1 MNGTVPVDLTADPEY
16 SGRVQYSPANN
27 LCTLR
32 LTDLRESDS
41 AEYMFMFITNQPDG
55 RFIGSPGV
63 TLSVSEPYLEMR
75 VIRHLHYATYLE
87 DYIWEELKLKC
98 LSSCRLPDNPSF
110 IFYKNGQKLSE
121 ATHSEEIHAADSYSC
136 TLEGYEAFPSPSV
149 CINDESCNRVTYTDR
164 SVCAVRGS
172 SVNISCTYNNNET
185 ITSKFWFR
193 PEGRDQ
199 RKNPEDLREDS
210 QYAGRVQIIE
220 TERGRST
227 LRIADLR
234 ESDSA
239 AYHFKFKTQSFEWR
253 SSLPGTNL
261 TVTALQVQVTRI
273 TVQQS
278 HTYAELKCHSSCSQA
293 GHPSYVWF
301 KNGEE
306 MMGVETSSI
315 KAQLYPA
322 DNISCAVKGHQEF
335 PSPAVYA
342 PKLPSV
348 SVNPSAEIEEG
359 SSVTLTCSSDANPAA
374 YYTWYKENGNPD
386 VISLSEEPQLV
397 FSSIQSSDSGQY
409 YCAAENE
416 LGRRASSHITINVK
430 YAPKLPSVSVN
441 PSAEIEEGSS
451 VTLTCSSDANP
462 AAKYTW
468 YKEDGNPGVIS
479 LSEEPQLVFSSIQ
492 SSDSGQYYC
501 AAENELGRRASS
513 HITINVKYAPKLPSV
528 SVNPSAEIEEGSSVT
543 LTCSSDA
550 NPAAKYT
557 WYKEDGNPGVI
568 SLSEEPQLVFSSIQ
582 SSDSGQYYCAA
593 ENELGRRASSHIT
606 INVKYAPKLPSVS
619 VNPSAEIEEGSSV
632 TLTCSSDA
640 NPAAYYTWYKENG
653 NPGVISLSEEPQ
665 LVFSS
670 IQSSDSGQYYCAAEN
685 ELGRRASSHITI
697 NVKYAPKL
705 PSVSVNPS
713 AEIEEGS
720 SVTLT
725 CSSDANPAAKY
736 TWYKEDED
744 SPKASGQIFT
754 ITDVRPEHNGNYYCE
769 AENTRGRHFSTLQLM
784 VVADKSMM
792 TMNILRL
799 TLVVVMPTL
808 LVLYSLWM
816 RRQKTLSS
824 TEPNEAIET
833 VELESD
839 PDYVNVSAVDT
850 VSAGQRRYRGAARL
864 GVKVM

>member
-1 MNGTVPVDLTADPEY
+1 MSLTAAASGLVVLLLSVQVVQGQSDGGVTYTSTQICAIKGSTVIIPCTYRYPSRMKDRNTTVEKSLWFTKMNGTVPVDLTADPEY
-16 SGRVQYSPANN
+16 SGRVQYNPANN

-63 TLSVSEPYLEMR
+63 TLSVSEPHLEMR
-75 VIRHLHYATYLE
+75 VISHLHYATYLE
-87 DYIWEELKLKC
+87 DYIWEEPKLKC
-98 LSSCRLPDNPSF
+98 LSSCRLPDYPSF
-110 IFYKNGQKLSE
+110 IFYKNGQKMSE
-121 ATHSEEIHAADSYSC
+121 ATHSEETHAADSYSC
-136 TLEGYEAFPSPSV
+136 ALEGYEAFPSPPV

-172 SVNISCTYNNNET
+172 LVNISCTYNNNET

-278 HTYAELKCHSSCSQA
+278 HTDAELKCHSSCSPA

-348 SVNPSAEIEEG
+348 SVNPSAEIVEG

-374 YYTWYKENGNPD
+374 KYTWYKENGNPD
-386 VISLSEEPQLV
+386 VISVSEEPQLV

-409 YCAAENE
+409 HCAAENE

-441 PSAEIEEGSS
+441 PSAEIVEGSS

-462 AAKYTW
+462 AA
-468 YKEDGNPGVIS
+468 N
-479 LSEEPQLVFSSIQ
+479 
-492 SSDSGQYYC
+492 
-501 AAENELGRRASS
+501 
-513 HITINVKYAPKLPSV
+513 
-528 SVNPSAEIEEGSSVT
+528 
-543 LTCSSDA
+543 
-550 NPAAKYT
+550 
-557 WYKEDGNPGVI
+557 
-568 SLSEEPQLVFSSIQ
+568 
-582 SSDSGQYYCAA
+582 
-593 ENELGRRASSHIT
+593 
-606 INVKYAPKLPSVS
+606 
-619 VNPSAEIEEGSSV
+619 
-632 TLTCSSDA
+632 
-640 NPAAYYTWYKENG
+640 YTWYKEN
-653 NPGVISLSEEPQ
+653 
-665 LVFSS
+665 
-670 IQSSDSGQYYCAAEN
+670 
-685 ELGRRASSHITI
+685 
-697 NVKYAPKL
+697 
-705 PSVSVNPS
+705 
-713 AEIEEGS
+713 
-720 SVTLT
+720 
-725 CSSDANPAAKY
+725 
-736 TWYKEDED
+736 ED

-754 ITDVRPEHNGNYYCE
+754 ITDVRPEHSGNYYCE
-769 AENTRGRHFSTLQLM
+769 AENTRGRHYSALQLT
-784 VVADKSMM
+784 VVADKLMM

-808 LVLYSLWM
+808 LLLYSLWM

-824 TEPNEAIET
+824 TEPYEDIET

-850 VSAGQRRYRGAARL
+850 VSAGQRRHRGAARL